1 MCECLRVFLYFT
13 FLPQP
18 VQCKSKRRTQW
29 PIEEKIMMTKE
40 MTLRAG
46 GNNNWRRR
54 RRASDGNDE
63 ALYEFCLPSIMILPS
78 CHHNRFFQSLPSLLP
93 VITIASS
100 RHHHCFFP
108 SSRLLLPVFTIASS
122 HHHDPVF
129 PSILSSTPIPSFP
142 YLSPSL
148 PFLLPSL
155 PSSIPST
162 LSPPSSSLPLPPL
175 PPLPSPSRRFY
186 NNAKLQ

>member
-108 SSRLLLPVFTIASS
+108 SSRLLLPIIT
-122 HHHDPVF
+122 
-129 PSILSSTPIPSFP
+129 IPSFH
-142 YLSPSL
+142 PSF
-148 PFLLPSL
+148 PQPPSL
-155 PSSIPST
+155 PSHTFLLPF
-162 LSPPSSSLPLPPL
+162 PSSFHPFLLLSHPLSLLLPPRFL
-175 PPLPSPSRRFY
+175 FPLFHPFPVLTGGSTTTQNYRYSQP
-186 NNAKLQ
+186 